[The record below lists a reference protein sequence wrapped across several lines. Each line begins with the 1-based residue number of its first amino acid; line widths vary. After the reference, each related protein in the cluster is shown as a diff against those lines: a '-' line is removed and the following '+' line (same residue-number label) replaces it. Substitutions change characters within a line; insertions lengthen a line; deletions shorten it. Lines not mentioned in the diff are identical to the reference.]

1 MTVIEIKP
9 RRWGWRVFEV
19 PGVEPV
25 FLEKRQAIDYAQT
38 RACFRSGEV
47 RILDSTGKLERTI
60 AFNVSE
66 QRRLACVE
74 RRMKITIGFA
84 VAALA
89 FVFLCGVD
97 AGRSEEQLAKEAK
110 ITRSEAEHIAL
121 SKVPHGRVSSG
132 ELEREHGTLIWSFD
146 IAKPGTRDINEV
158 QVDAKTGKIVSVKTE
173 TPKDQAEEA
182 AADKKKK

>member
-1 MTVIEIKP
+1 
-9 RRWGWRVFEV
+9 
-19 PGVEPV
+19 
-25 FLEKRQAIDYAQT
+25 
-38 RACFRSGEV
+38 
-47 RILDSTGKLERTI
+47 
-60 AFNVSE
+60 
-66 QRRLACVE
+66 
-74 RRMKITIGFA
+74 MKITIGFA

-89 FVFLCGVD
+89 FVFLCRVD

-146 IAKPGTRDINEV
+146 IAKSGTRDINEV
-158 QVDAKTGKIVSVKTE
+158 QVDAKTGKVVSVKTE